1 MKNERKEGANE
12 GQGGQC
18 KASPVRP
25 VTFSDR
31 TENTSLFAKPLP
43 PPSLATQSDGK
54 EGVASSRALR
64 ALALKT
70 KREGGA
76 FASCAN
82 DANEEG
88 RGIHTT
94 HGNNGLLT
102 NHIRLPLSLNKCFES
117 Q

>member
-1 MKNERKEGANE
+1 MKGREERANERGTR
-12 GQGGQC
+12 GQC

-25 VTFSDR
+25 VTFSYR
-31 TENTSLFAKPLP
+31 MENTSLFAKPLSLGV

-82 DANEEG
+82 DAKKKEEG
-88 RGIHTT
+88 YTQFMETT
-94 HGNNGLLT
+94 ACSQA
-102 NHIRLPLSLNKCFES
+102 ISDSL
-117 Q
+117 